1 MKKLDKIHVLS
12 KCKGSETGG
21 VISVDDA
28 IKALTKLS
36 K

>member
-1 MKKLDKIHVLS
+1 MKKLDKIHVLYG
-12 KCKGSETGG
+12 CKGSETGG
-21 VISVDDA
+21 VIDVDDA